1 VRQIQKSEVKEAL
14 KRMRGK
20 AMGPD
25 CIPIE
30 VWRGLG
36 DIAKSGDGVY

>member
-1 VRQIQKSEVKEAL
+1 VWRIQEYEVKEAL
-14 KRMRGK
+14 KRMKRGK

-36 DIAKSGDGVY
+36 DI